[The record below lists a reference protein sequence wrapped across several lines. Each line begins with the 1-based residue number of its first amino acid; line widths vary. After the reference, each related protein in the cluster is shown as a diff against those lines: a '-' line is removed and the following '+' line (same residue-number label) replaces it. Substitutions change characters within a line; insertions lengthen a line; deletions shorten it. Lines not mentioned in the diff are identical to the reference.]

1 MAWGEQT
8 DMMKKTLLHIAKY
21 YHPNEGG
28 IETVTKYLA
37 EGLGE
42 YDNVV
47 VCFSQDGKDS
57 EEVIEGVKVY
67 RIAPFI
73 KVASQDI
80 AWSYYFKLKG
90 IIKKHHPAILLL
102 HCPNPFLYPITM
114 WLKPKEAKLVLLW
127 HSDILGKGV
136 LYKLVARQERK
147 LLAKADLILATSINY
162 VHPSSPIYTYE
173 NVIRVVQKC
182 IIAQDFNF

>member
-1 MAWGEQT
+1 MARGEQT
-8 DMMKKTLLHIAKY
+8 DIMKKTLLHIAKY

-80 AWSYYFKLKG
+80 AWSYYFKLKD
-90 IIKKHHPAILLL
+90 IIKKHHPAILL
-102 HCPNPFLYPITM
+102 
-114 WLKPKEAKLVLLW
+114 
-127 HSDILGKGV
+127 
-136 LYKLVARQERK
+136 Q
-147 LLAKADLILATSINY
+147 
-162 VHPSSPIYTYE
+162 
-173 NVIRVVQKC
+173 
-182 IIAQDFNF
+182 